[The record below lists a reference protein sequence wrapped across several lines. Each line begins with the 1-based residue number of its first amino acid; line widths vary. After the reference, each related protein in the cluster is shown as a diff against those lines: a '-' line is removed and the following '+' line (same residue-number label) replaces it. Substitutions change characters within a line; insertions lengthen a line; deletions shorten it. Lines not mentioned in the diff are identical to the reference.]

1 MNSNLLLLGLVGLAG
16 MVIAIRGLFRPFLGL
31 IVLMSLHF
39 LQPGELVPALAPLR
53 IEFVY
58 GILILCVAL
67 RRKGPEI
74 TQLLK
79 TDKIVRATILL
90 EAVIVLTIPFAV
102 WKGGAFES
110 VLEFSKMLILQ
121 FLIILLLDSKERL
134 AMTFWFMVGLMMW
147 FTGTTLSA
155 YLSGDFYVVNGVQRA
170 QGLNSMVGDP
180 NALAGFLVALLPF
193 SLELAA
199 ISRRYLVK
207 IFLALCALMTLVML
221 LFTGA
226 RIALI
231 AIFGMIL
238 LYIIRSQ
245 HKIRVIAICAV
256 LAVFVWSFLP
266 DQYKTR
272 YLTVKQYAEGEQLDD
287 SNKARLAVWDAGW
300 RMLEDHPV
308 LGVGAG
314 QFAVAYGTL
323 YVKQQGK
330 AWFQPHNLFLQV
342 ACELGVVG
350 LLAFSYFLFQVAKG
364 IKQVLDSRGEPS
376 FSLDYH
382 FAEACL
388 FMMVGIGIVSTV
400 SHTLYRPYWYMLA
413 GLVSANQAIYTKLK
427 ASQTKKAV
435 KNSPDGLRGAGWK
448 AKRVIPK
455 RHDRVPSYGRSL
467 VRWKT

>member
-1 MNSNLLLLGLVGLAG
+1 
-16 MVIAIRGLFRPFLGL
+16 
-31 IVLMSLHF
+31 
-39 LQPGELVPALAPLR
+39 
-53 IEFVY
+53 
-58 GILILCVAL
+58 
-67 RRKGPEI
+67 
-74 TQLLK
+74 
-79 TDKIVRATILL
+79 
-90 EAVIVLTIPFAV
+90 
-102 WKGGAFES
+102 
-110 VLEFSKMLILQ
+110 
-121 FLIILLLDSKERL
+121 
-134 AMTFWFMVGLMMW
+134 
-147 FTGTTLSA
+147 
-155 YLSGDFYVVNGVQRA
+155 
-170 QGLNSMVGDP
+170 MVGDP

-199 ISRRYLVK
+199 SSRRNLVK

-238 LYIIRSQ
+238 LYFIRSK
-245 HKIRVIAICAV
+245 HKIRVIVSFAV
-256 LAVFVWSFLP
+256 LALCIWSFLP
-266 DQYKTR
+266 DQYKAR

-314 QFAVAYGTL
+314 QFAIAYGTL
-323 YVKQQGK
+323 YLKAQGK

-350 LLAFSYFLFQVAKG
+350 LLAFSYFLFQIAKG
-364 IKQVLDSRGEPS
+364 IKQVLESRGEKD
-376 FSLDYH
+376 FSRNYH

-388 FMMVGIGIVSTV
+388 YMMVGIAIVSTV

-413 GLVSANQAIYTKLK
+413 GLVSANQAIYAKQK
-427 ASQTKKAV
+427 ASQGRKASR
-435 KNSPDGLRGAGWK
+435 KSPEDLRGAGWK
-448 AKRVIPK
+448 AKRVVRK
-455 RHDRVPSYGRSL
+455 RRDRVPSYGRSV